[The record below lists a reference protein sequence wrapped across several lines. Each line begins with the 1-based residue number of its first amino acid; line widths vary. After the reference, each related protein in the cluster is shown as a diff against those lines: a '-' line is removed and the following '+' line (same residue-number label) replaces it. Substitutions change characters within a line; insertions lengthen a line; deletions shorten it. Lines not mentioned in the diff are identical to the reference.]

1 MPKAMKIT
9 EIETYIAGNPW
20 KNWMFVRVLT
30 DSGLHGV
37 GEGTLNG
44 FARTTEAAVHE
55 MKHLVIGR
63 NPFDIDPIVLSLT
76 RDLYSDGGQ
85 IQRCA
90 TAAIE
95 MACLDIKGKALD
107 VPVHQLLGGKVR
119 DRIRAYANGWYRCDR
134 VPAEFAAA
142 AKKVVRDGFT
152 ALKFDPFGTAHLH
165 MSKEDE
171 NLSIAII
178 AAVRAAVGP
187 KVELMI
193 EGHCRF
199 TVGQAISIGTKLAPF
214 DITWF
219 EEPCPHHRIADTIE
233 VARRVPVPVSSGESL
248 SSKQHFAEL
257 IAHGAIAVY
266 QPEIMVLGGITQAR
280 QVCAMAEA
288 ANAVVAPHNAQGP
301 ISTIACL
308 HLAASCTNYLI
319 QEYFDIYNVEWEKE
333 LVTWQPTL
341 DRDGCLDIPTAPG
354 LGCDLDL
361 KVVKAHPYHEGNYL
375 PLFKDA
381 WNLREGDTQTK
392 TRAAAASGKRRGAR

>member
-1 MPKAMKIT
+1 MKIAS
-9 EIETYIAGNPW
+9 IETYIAGNPW
-20 KNWMFVRVLT
+20 KNWMFVRVKT

-44 FARTTEAAVHE
+44 FAKTCEAAVHE
-55 MKHLVIGR
+55 MEHLVIGR
-63 NPFDIDPIVLSLT
+63 DPFDTEALVLTLT
-76 RDLYSDGGQ
+76 RDLYSDGAQ
-85 IQRCA
+85 IQRA
-90 TAAIE
+90 AVAAIE
-95 MACLDIKGKALD
+95 MACLDIKGKALG
-107 VPVHQLLGGKVR
+107 VPVYQLLGGQVR
-119 DRIRAYANGWYRCDR
+119 DRIRAYANGWYRGERTPKDLS
-134 VPAEFAAA
+134 AG
-142 AKKVVRDGFT
+142 AKQVVKDGFT

-178 AAVRAAVGP
+178 AAVRQAVGP

-199 TVGQAISIGTKLAPF
+199 TVGQAISIGHKLAPF

-219 EEPCPHHRIADTIE
+219 EEPCPHHRIMDTVE

-257 IAHGAIAVY
+257 ISHNALAVY

-301 ISTIACL
+301 ISTVACL
-308 HLAASCTNYLI
+308 HLAASCPNYMI
-319 QEYFDIYNVEWEKE
+319 QEYFDLYNVSWEND
-333 LVTWQPTL
+333 LVTWHPKL
-341 DRDGCLDIPTAPG
+341 AKDGTLDIPTAPG
-354 LGCDLDL
+354 LGCDLNLD
-361 KVVKAHPYHEGNYL
+361 VVKAHPYHEGNYL
-375 PLFKDA
+375 PLFKEA
-381 WNLREGDTQTK
+381 WNKRETQK
-392 TRAAAASGKRRGAR
+392 KSKS